1 MYCFLRGDFVFNVKR
16 KEDASDCKIT
26 IFLSFSKEKRTKKR
40 LQEDFGG
47 NYLIRDDFLC
57 PTRLFRYVQKASGAE
72 CCTSIFILKYRT
84 RWNFRLT
91 DVFLPRQCVSQKG

>member
-1 MYCFLRGDFVFNVKR
+1 MHLIAKLPFFYHSAKKKGQ
-16 KEDASDCKIT
+16 
-26 IFLSFSKEKRTKKR
+26 KKR
-40 LQEDFGG
+40 LQESFGG

-72 CCTSIFILKYRT
+72 CCTSILKYRT

>member
-1 MYCFLRGDFVFNVKR
+1 MHLIAKLLFFYHSVK
-16 KEDASDCKIT
+16 KKGQ
-26 IFLSFSKEKRTKKR
+26 KKR

-72 CCTSIFILKYRT
+72 CCTSIYILKYRT
-84 RWNFRLT
+84 RWNFRLA
-91 DVFLPRQCVSQKG
+91 DVFLPRQCVSQKWMKEGGKFT